1 MNPFDYLNSI
11 NDTKKNIMID
21 AQTEK
26 GYNAFIINRGLSN
39 FIDTAFLANAM
50 NERHILDNKL
60 QYDFLRN
67 AVRKRK
73 RYSKW
78 SKPLQSNDLD
88 VIKKYFK
95 YNDEK
100 AKEALKVISKENLA
114 EIHKK
119 INSTGL

>member
-1 MNPFDYLNSI
+1 MSPFDYLNSI

-88 VIKKYFK
+88 AIKKYFK